1 MRLKSAP
8 VSEALLLARQRGARH
23 SIATALAR
31 SRSHHP
37 AHRAVLRPDG
47 PRDYVAYS

>member
-23 SIATALAR
+23 PIVTALAR
-31 SRSHHP
+31 SRSHPP
-37 AHRAVLRPDG
+37 AHRAVLRHDG
-47 PRDYVAYS
+47 QWDYVA